1 MSASRGIT
9 TRLRHRAVSMLLMM
23 LGLCGA
29 AFAGDDVSM
38 RLEAFGG
45 IGAFRPGDMVG
56 VRVAIRSDLADPME
70 CLLQWDLP
78 NADGDMVA
86 HTRPVTLTPAQSTQR
101 WLYARLAPS
110 VAARVANEVFTLRLF
125 EMRDGQ
131 RVREMTSLRFKPA
144 EAAQPPMP
152 VEMTEGLIAVV
163 GDGRMGLETM
173 EATMTGNDV
182 PAMQELTR
190 LARGVKPASLPDR
203 WEGLS
208 SCEAIIWC
216 GAAGPQALGNDRAL
230 ALLDWIERG
239 GHLVIVLPEIGDPWS
254 VLGGPAHL
262 LSQLLPR
269 GGVVR
274 CDALEVATLMPLLAK
289 SPSLRR
295 DGASMPLAAFDPA
308 TLDRGWQ
315 PLIPLPVTNAK
326 DKQGKPLQGC
336 ALVAQRLWGHGR
348 VTLVGLDLD
357 TLHRQS
363 LNAEGLPQTD
373 AFWNRVLGRRADA
386 PTETNYRDWAEQDK
400 PTLASTAGNV
410 RYDAGTGALV
420 SGQIG
425 LQGRAAAGVLSV
437 IGFFLAYWA
446 LAIPVCWL
454 VLRRIKRVQWAWP
467 VFALLAAGA
476 ALPAWMLGLL
486 FGGASSE
493 VRHLSV
499 IDYVLPRD
507 REVEGDRPRLLRGEA
522 WMSAALGGFGT
533 ASMRLQDETNQR
545 NLLIDWSPPP
555 NGNAQRF
562 PDTARTERE
571 IDDASQL
578 RLPSRSTTV
587 DVQALWL
594 GAPPRDW
601 GRVVWEDPEHTI
613 RANTTGGASPAV
625 SLAGSL
631 WHGLPGPLHDVTLIH
646 VGPWLY
652 QSRKWTGSKDQR
664 IEPSD
669 FPPRPARMVRLT
681 GDWEPGPLD
690 VGRALYPQGGLNPAV
705 VGDGSFV
712 REIKNLYADPLRARG
727 NFASLSAR
735 VGDTFEPDSWR
746 KQLSMLGLYQMLK
759 PPDYRMNPPAPTD
772 SVVIRVT
779 RQLGR
784 DLDLSPWFTRPC
796 LIVTGFLDDTAC
808 PVPLQIDGRTPTS
821 RGNVMVR
828 FILPLPCETA
838 GSVIPFET
846 VP

>member
-1 MSASRGIT
+1 MSDARGIAGELLQRVARMLLAMLCLCGT
-9 TRLRHRAVSMLLMM
+9 ALADDAVSLQ
-23 LGLCGA
+23 
-29 AFAGDDVSM
+29 
-38 RLEAFGG
+38 LEAFGG
-45 IGAFRPGDMVG
+45 VGAFRPGDMVG
-56 VRVAIRSDLADPME
+56 VRVAIRSDLQEPME

-86 HTRPVTLTPAQSTQR
+86 HTRTVTLTPAQSTQR
-101 WLYARLAPS
+101 WLYARLPPTEAS
-110 VAARVANEVFTLRLF
+110 RVANDVFTLRLF
-125 EMRDGQ
+125 EMRGGQ

-144 EAAQPPMP
+144 AAAQPPMP

-173 EATMTGNDV
+173 EATVTGNDV
-182 PAMQELTR
+182 PAMQEVTR
-190 LARGVKPASLPDR
+190 IARGLKPASLPDR

-208 SCEAIIWC
+208 SCESIIWS
-216 GAAGPQALGNDRAL
+216 GAVGPQALGNDRVL

-239 GHLVIVLPEIGDPWS
+239 GHLVIVLPELGDPWN
-254 VLGGPAHL
+254 VLGGSGHL
-262 LSQLLPR
+262 LSSLLPQD
-269 GGVVR
+269 GVVR
-274 CDALEVATLMPLLAK
+274 CEAMEVSTLMPLLAK
-289 SPSLRR
+289 SASLRR
-295 DGASMPLAAFDPA
+295 GGATMPLMAFDPA
-308 TLDRGWQ
+308 TLDNGWQ
-315 PLIPLPVTNAK
+315 PLIPLPPTRAK
-326 DKQGKPLQGC
+326 DKQGTPLQGC

-348 VTLVGLDLD
+348 LTLVGLDLD
-357 TLHRQS
+357 ALHRQA
-363 LNAEGLPQTD
+363 LNADGLPQAD
-373 AFWNRVLGRRADA
+373 VFWNRVLGRRADA

-400 PTLASTAGNV
+400 PTLANTAGGM

-425 LQGRAAAGVLSV
+425 LQGRAAAGVLSA
-437 IGFFLAYWA
+437 IGFFAAYWV
-446 LAIPVCWL
+446 LAVPVCWL

-467 VFALLAAGA
+467 VFALMAAGA
-476 ALPAWMLGLL
+476 ALPAWVLGLL
-486 FGGASSE
+486 FSGASSE

-499 IDYVLPRD
+499 MDYVLPRD
-507 REVEGDRPRLLRGEA
+507 GSLESDRPRLLRGHA

-533 ASMRLQDETNQR
+533 ASMQLRDEPNQR

-571 IDDASQL
+571 IENASRL
-578 RLPSRSTTV
+578 LLPSRSTTV

-601 GRVVWEDPEHTI
+601 GRVVWEDVEHPI
-613 RANTTGGASPAV
+613 RASSTDGASPAV

-652 QSRKWTGSKDQR
+652 QTRKWSGSKDQR

-669 FPPRPARMVRLT
+669 FPPRPARMVRLA
-681 GDWEPGPLD
+681 GDWQPGPLD
-690 VGRALYPQGGLNPAV
+690 VGRALYPEGGLNPAV

-712 REIKNLYADPLRARG
+712 REIENLYADPLRARG
-727 NFASLSAR
+727 NFAQLRADI
-735 VGDTFEPDSWR
+735 GDAFNPDAWR
-746 KQLSMLGLYQMLK
+746 KQLAMLGLYQMLQ
-759 PPDYRMNPPAPTD
+759 PPDYRMNPPRPGE
-772 SVVIRVT
+772 VVVVRVQ

-784 DLDLSPWFTRPC
+784 ELDLSPWFTRPC
-796 LIVTGFLDDTAC
+796 LIVTGFLDDASC
-808 PVPLQIDGRTPTS
+808 PIPLQIDGRTPTS
-821 RGNVMVR
+821 RGTVMVR

-838 GSVIPFET
+838 GSVMPVET